1 MGEQHEKNEYNL
13 KHDNQK
19 DPQTM
24 KTPVQVKE
32 CPMLNKCA
40 FSSLPVQSKYKKN
53 KIKTKQKK
61 NNTTVG

>member
-40 FSSLPVQSKYKKN
+40 FSSLPVQN
-53 KIKTKQKK
+53 KQKK
-61 NNTTVG
+61 EQD